1 MRLAL
6 YGSVALAVLTI
17 VGTSR
22 LFDVGGAGVI
32 AWFALLALCSYG
44 LYWVWTQYR
53 SYS

>member
-6 YGSVALAVLTI
+6 YGSIGLAILTI
-17 VGTSR
+17 VGTDR

-44 LYWVWTQYR
+44 IYWVWLQYR